1 MFSSVSGFHHRGGDP
16 YETGLDTP
24 IPNFITLY
32 ISFKIPAGSGQGA
45 GRSGRALP
53 SAQLSAGRQQ
63 VPLSSRKRAHYNRVI
78 IADHSRRLKVFFSP
92 LRQVFPRQVPF
103 FPAEMENLN
112 HQQALYAD
120 SRLLVFFQRE
130 ELTEIPLDQQLALLS
145 QDIRR
150 FAAGAEQADAIT
162 MLLRVNETP
171 AEVEAH

>member
-1 MFSSVSGFHHRGGDP
+1 MFSSVSGFHHRGGYP

-103 FPAEMENLN
+103 FPADRPVFPRRTILRLTNGSLTPP
-112 HQQALYAD
+112 AFVFRKKAS
-120 SRLLVFFQRE
+120 SRQRWR
-130 ELTEIPLDQQLALLS
+130 T
-145 QDIRR
+145 
-150 FAAGAEQADAIT
+150 
-162 MLLRVNETP
+162 
-171 AEVEAH
+171 